1 MIDSES
7 REWNLKMKKRG
18 VPEEDVRINRKIAM
32 ILEFIENNFLNLRRK
47 YSYQVRL
54 MRIRQ
59 N

>member
-7 REWNLKMKKRG
+7 REWNPKMKKRG